1 MSRQSTSA
9 SPHLSTTNPIPT
21 LGSSP
26 SKSHTS
32 GSNSDVDS
40 AIGERRPN
48 TRQSKPR
55 SRNGC
60 WTCRQ
65 RKVKCDEVRPK
76 CASCNRLGKDC
87 EWGQRWKFDDLSIR
101 TRRRHKHVSVTGSP
115 SWDEDNQQRLMARQL
130 YTRHQPTLPP
140 FTELSNED
148 ERERKALTQPPG
160 TFNVILTPDSFC
172 QLPEY
177 GGLIRR
183 YRSGSGSSRYGF
195 SEDPNLIVLSEFED
209 TPYFMAL
216 PERKPSIISMNDQRF
231 DTPSMTRDFTN
242 YGSTDVDEVM
252 MHYKNFIS
260 KRMMPLGSRFKL
272 SDCGHEDVIVQE
284 SRSFPPLYH
293 AICAIT
299 LLSLA
304 LKGQRHLLAGAF
316 QHYHQAISAC
326 MSSTYMSPGSL
337 IYLHFILLLYD
348 ICCATQNCSPD
359 GVMWSQHF
367 QQLARLAYSRDNT
380 EVTELQAYILWY
392 TLFLDAQSCLAG
404 NPKSGSFVRAYLMHG
419 SDLPTWRKPE
429 ELTLQPNLEI
439 AGLSA
444 VSDLGKYM
452 CTRFAEI
459 SQLALEMREDVS
471 SGRGSIAEHQERVMR
486 FRNEL
491 HSSWNTRY
499 PAFLPRDSPEAGTRL
514 PALARTVFDFASL
527 QYSTAMVYLHT
538 SMYRGQRVYNSPA
551 QRKEVA
557 THCRHILAMA
567 SLVIAEKG
575 IEQHH
580 IVFSVFL
587 AGVNTCNDHDKNR
600 AIGIIRAMEGTGI
613 SCNVT
618 KSREL
623 LETLCAEQR
632 ERVQFGGNTTEIDW
646 VSYAREHGIKLVN
659 LGL

>member
-1 MSRQSTSA
+1 M
-9 SPHLSTTNPIPT
+9 
-21 LGSSP
+21 G
-26 SKSHTS
+26 
-32 GSNSDVDS
+32 
-40 AIGERRPN
+40 
-48 TRQSKPR
+48 
-55 SRNGC
+55 
-60 WTCRQ
+60 
-65 RKVKCDEVRPK
+65 
-76 CASCNRLGKDC
+76 
-87 EWGQRWKFDDLSIR
+87 
-101 TRRRHKHVSVTGSP
+101 P
-115 SWDEDNQQRLMARQL
+115 SWDEKNQLRLMARQL
-130 YTRHQPTLPP
+130 YARHQPTLPP

-160 TFNVILTPDSFC
+160 TFNVILTPDSFG

-183 YRSGSGSSRYGF
+183 YRSSSGSSLPLATFGF

-216 PERKPSIISMNDQRF
+216 PERKNSIMNLTSQITGAPSLHRGLS
-231 DTPSMTRDFTN
+231 N
-242 YGSTDVDEVM
+242 YGTADVDEVM
-252 MHYKNFIS
+252 THYKDFIS
-260 KRMMPLGSRFKL
+260 RRMMPLGSRFKL
-272 SDCGHEDVIVQE
+272 SDYGSEDIIVQE
-284 SRSFPPLYH
+284 SRTFRPLYH

-326 MSSTYMSPGSL
+326 MTSTNMSPGSL

-367 QQLARLAYSRDNT
+367 QQLARLAYSRDNA

-404 NPKSGSFVRAYLMHG
+404 NTESGCFVRAYLMHG
-419 SDLPTWRKPE
+419 STLPTWRKPE
-429 ELTLQPNLEI
+429 STTQQPNLEI

-444 VSDLGKYM
+444 VSELSSHM
-452 CTRFAEI
+452 CTRLAEL
-459 SQLALEMREDVS
+459 SQIALQMRDDVEM
-471 SGRGSIAEHQERVMR
+471 GRGSIAEHQATVTR

-491 HSSWNTRY
+491 YSSWNVKY

-514 PALARTVFDFASL
+514 PTLARTVFDFASIE
-527 QYSTAMVYLHT
+527 YSTAMVYMHT
-538 SMYRGQRVYNSPA
+538 SMYRGQRLHNTSA
-551 QRKEVA
+551 QRKEIA
-557 THCRHILAMA
+557 SHCRHILAMA
-567 SLVIAEKG
+567 ALVIAEKG
-575 IEQHH
+575 TEQHH
-580 IVFSVFL
+580 IIFSVFL
-587 AGVNTCNDHDKNR
+587 AGVNSSNDHDKNR

-623 LETLCAEQR
+623 LEMICAEQR
-632 ERVQFGGNTTEIDW
+632 ERVQFGGSPAEIDW
-646 VSYAREHGIKLVN
+646 VSYARERDIRLVN